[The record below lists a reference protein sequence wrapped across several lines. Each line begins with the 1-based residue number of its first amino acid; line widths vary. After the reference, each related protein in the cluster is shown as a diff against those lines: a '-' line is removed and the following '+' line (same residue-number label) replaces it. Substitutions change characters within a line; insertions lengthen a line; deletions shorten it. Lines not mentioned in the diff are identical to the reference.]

1 MLIRK
6 HMKTLKTNIEA
17 VIKDAIKKIPSLPT
31 LSKRY
36 TPSIIQRFQE
46 QLLSDLSQRVTEIQ
60 WEMEYKMFFDK
71 RDRIDIYGQSPDTTN
86 NNSIDFIVIIEI
98 DNTRADQVGKK
109 IASRFAFAG
118 NTSCLYVAICYPGNK
133 SNKKECQKYFQYG
146 TSLLKKLNP
155 DSEFLGIIINNDMSI
170 ESYDDSMME
179 LGPANYE
186 IRHNPSI
193 NDLKYF

>member
-1 MLIRK
+1 
-6 HMKTLKTNIEA
+6 MKTLKTNIEA
-17 VIKDAIKKIPSLPT
+17 VIKDAIKKIPSLST
-31 LSKRY
+31 FSKRY

-46 QLLSDLSQRVTEIQ
+46 QLLSDLSQRITEIQ

-86 NNSIDFIVIIEI
+86 NNTIDFIVIIEI

-155 DSEFLGIIINNDMSI
+155 HSEFLGIIINDDMSI
-170 ESYDDSMME
+170 EPCDDSMME
-179 LGPANYE
+179 LDPANYE
-186 IRHNPSI
+186 IRHI
-193 NDLKYF
+193 YK